1 VNEISA
7 EYGSEQEYGEEEPN
21 SANESDMDRMMQG
34 LEEDELVKDELKMPS
49 DLEGDE
55 EESEDEGLFGHGGV
69 IDEEVEESV

>member
-1 VNEISA
+1 
-7 EYGSEQEYGEEEPN
+7 
-21 SANESDMDRMMQG
+21 MDRMMQG